1 MKAKQHTK
9 NEYMSGKLAVFQN
22 ILKSYYFSH
31 FFTSTTSFEH
41 NFFPVPTQKYMPYP
55 LQNKDGFSFFKID
68 YWVGLK
74 FRYPSKSGVLFKKN
88 TKNITFHI

>member
-55 LQNKDGFSFFKID
+55 LQKFKTKMGFLFSKLITGWGSNSD
-68 YWVGLK
+68 IHQKVGFCSRK
-74 FRYPSKSGVLFKKN
+74 TAK
-88 TKNITFHI
+88 T